1 MGDKTS
7 KNCYCKNN
15 LELTFARRRWG
26 SNTRKCRRAQSIK
39 KEWEA
44 SDVGEKEREQSVDWE
59 ERKKEKMGRV
69 WACVCLSSFA
79 FLSFAASARS
89 LQARRQL
96 WSVERESGGSSRN
109 GDGDRGKGGT
119 DVLAGRWVTGEE
131 GR

>member
-1 MGDKTS
+1 MGDNTS
-7 KNCYCKNN
+7 KNCYRKNN

-59 ERKKEKMGRV
+59 ERKKKRDSWGRV
-69 WACVCLSSFA
+69 CVCLPS
-79 FLSFAASARS
+79 LSFAASGRS

-119 DVLAGRWVTGEE
+119 DVWAGR
-131 GR
+131 